1 MKQEAGGKRHQ
12 QRWTFTELRGALDA
26 PQGPKLARAG
36 VERPKRPEYMLGLPP
51 SKG

>member
-1 MKQEAGGKRHQ
+1 MKQEAGGRRYQ
-12 QRWTFTELRGALDA
+12 QRWAFTELRGALGA

-36 VERPKRPEYMLGLPP
+36 MERLKRPEYMLGLPP